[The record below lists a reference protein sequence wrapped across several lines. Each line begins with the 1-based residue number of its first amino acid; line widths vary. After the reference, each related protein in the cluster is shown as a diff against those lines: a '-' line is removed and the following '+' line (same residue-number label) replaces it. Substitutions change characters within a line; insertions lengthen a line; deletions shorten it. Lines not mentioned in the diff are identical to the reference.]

1 LDLAERKQQVGIMRE
16 IYSLAEEVLVWLGS
30 GDRNIVEAIAAC
42 QDIMLSI
49 QSVLSLSGFDF
60 ETLGVTNPDPWSGF
74 QARPM
79 TDTELNGLIDIMQ
92 RPWWDRVWVVQEVC
106 LAREAKVIVGCS
118 IMKWSKF
125 TLVMFFLR
133 LQNTNTNSLDSQGHK
148 VVRKMKEQT
157 QGLLHLGQLLSEFRW
172 HGATNPLDKV
182 YALLGLSSNPE
193 LLVLNH

>member
-1 LDLAERKQQVGIMRE
+1 MRE
-16 IYSLAEEVLVWLGS
+16 IYSPAEEVLVWLGS
-30 GDRNIVEAIAAC
+30 GDRNTVEAIAAC

-125 TLVMFFLR
+125 TLSGDIFLAAAKH
-133 LQNTNTNSLDSQGHK
+133 Q
-148 VVRKMKEQT
+148 
-157 QGLLHLGQLLSEFRW
+157 
-172 HGATNPLDKV
+172 
-182 YALLGLSSNPE
+182 Y
-193 LLVLNH
+193 